1 MCTTIQPTN
10 PAVLQGDLGQRLVD
24 STVRTLELYSIHL
37 GVRLGLYAALVEHGP
52 LTPAE
57 LASHAGIAERYA
69 REWLEQQSV
78 AGFLAPDHE
87 DADPTR
93 RRYLL
98 PESNAAAL
106 TDEESLAY
114 LAPMASMVVGVG
126 GALPEVVEAYRTG
139 GGVPYARYGQS
150 FRDGQGAINRPLL
163 STELTGSWLPSI
175 PDVHARL
182 LEGGARVADVGCGQG
197 WSTIALAEA
206 YPSAEVIGIE
216 PDQASAG
223 DARERAAGLGSK
235 ARFEAV
241 NGKELAG
248 RGPFD
253 VVLIVEALH
262 DMSHPDEVLRGIRES
277 LAPGGALIVV
287 DERVADEFSP
297 MAGDAERMMYG
308 WSVVHCLPVGMAEQR
323 ARPIGTV
330 IRSSAVKA
338 LAEETGYARFEI
350 LPIEHEQ
357 FRFYRLGA

>member
-1 MCTTIQPTN
+1 MCTTIQTVNPT
-10 PAVLQGDLGQRLVD
+10 PCEDDLGQRLVD

-37 GVRLGLYAALVEHGP
+37 GVRLGLYTTLAEHGP
-52 LTPAE
+52 LTSSE
-57 LASHAGIAERYA
+57 LATRAGIAERYA

-78 AGFLAPDHE
+78 AGFLAPDYE
-87 DADPTR
+87 DAHPSR

-98 PESNAAAL
+98 PESHAAAL

-114 LAPMASMVVGVG
+114 LAPMASMVAGVG
-126 GALPEVVEAYRTG
+126 GALPEVEEAYRTG
-139 GGVPYARYGQS
+139 GGVPYPRYGQA

-163 STELTGSWLPSI
+163 SKELTGSWLPAM
-175 PDVHARL
+175 PEVHARL
-182 LEGGARVADVGCGQG
+182 TEGGARVADVGCGQG
-197 WSTIALAEA
+197 WSTMAMAAA
-206 YPSAEVIGIE
+206 YPEAEVIGIE
-216 PDQASAG
+216 PDQASVD
-223 DARERAAGLGSK
+223 DARARAASAGSS
-235 ARFEAV
+235 ARFEV
-241 NGKELAG
+241 VDGKELAR

-262 DMSHPDEVLRGIRES
+262 DMSHPDEVLSGIRAS

-297 MAGDAERMMYG
+297 TAGDTERMMYG
-308 WSVVHCLPVGMAEQR
+308 WSVVHCLPVGMAEER

-330 IRSSAVKA
+330 IRSSTVRE
-338 LAEETGYARFEI
+338 LAEEAGYGRFEI